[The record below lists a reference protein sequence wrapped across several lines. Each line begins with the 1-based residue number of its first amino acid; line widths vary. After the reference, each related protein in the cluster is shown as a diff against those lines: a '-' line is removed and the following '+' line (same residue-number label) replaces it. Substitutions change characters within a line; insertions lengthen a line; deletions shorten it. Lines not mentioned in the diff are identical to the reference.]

1 LSDEEHQYER
11 LVMSKYNDAKRQ
23 TTEMKGVG
31 PDPDDTSL
39 STTSSSAAYHNNPT
53 FQESTGNTTTTTATA
68 TEPLNMNTNY
78 HQLSP
83 TAVPV
88 TNNVN
93 NNNNCNITAS
103 SSSSYSRPSSTIQI
117 PSTDMNHRQLGA
129 ATTEQLRSSSSSSSP
144 PSSSSFAQ
152 LAFRT
157 FETYINETRAETF
170 VPPPLQEM
178 ICGYGEGLARLAVTS
193 TTHNH
198 HYNNNNQQQQQ
209 HHQQGKFLEP
219 IALRRHIHS
228 TPLLRHTKSQ
238 LSAINNDN
246 DEYDDCD
253 SDEDEPPPAGLEIL
267 DHARSRSTPLSTS
280 KYSAFGSIPRTNSQT
295 LENNELLTNQTS
307 GGGSAFSMPP
317 YAMLKAS
324 NRSNERPV
332 RSVIF
337 NPIQHEDEILTTTDC
352 DELGEMTSIE
362 VTNVP
367 FSSTSSTNRWKEEGD
382 EQVTPQLHA
391 TKKKSAASRAAKF
404 LTDVRNLRISSGRPR
419 DGRENPARPP
429 SISSDE
435 SPPNNCNITVSD
447 GSTDRN
453 DLVRSSVGVA
463 TSTTVTSTTTNIGTT
478 KTTAVCDRQQY
489 SVSSPEPSQI
499 VGRQGSY
506 SHPQHLQDSPETANS
521 FPTSISSSS
530 GYATTSNSSNG
541 QSHGTQLSAISET
554 DREVAN
560 VNHLQRDQ
568 KRPAFKSE
576 SPGTRVRMDGAS
588 VRADRFFRDGARLRN
603 LPPFSSRRGGSAQ
616 SPSVGSNASLNTSST
631 GSSRGDDAPPTIVS
645 YIDRKQV
652 SDLTSLHL
660 RGDSLETSS
669 PRAGSV
675 DRELR
680 DSSPSDMIEAEH
692 SDVIFEGAH
701 ATKMD
706 VCNKPRFK
714 GGLQFGHKIRS
725 LPPRSPCNGLVSSTT
740 PPPPPI
746 GSPSC
751 SSASPPR
758 QIIGHRV
765 DPTDDK
771 PYVVT
776 PISSRLDPKTSNV
789 GVLSTTFLP
798 DSDQGSHEIVR
809 LSPNRQLVSD
819 SNSSDYYNLA
829 PTSKGSSPVYGQQ
842 LLRTYGENSIEILKT
857 DSKEDSISSSSTP
870 LVTPDKAS

>member
-1 LSDEEHQYER
+1 MSDEEQQYER
-11 LVMSKYNDAKRQ
+11 MVMSEYNDAKRQ
-23 TTEMKGVG
+23 TIEIKSGVG

-39 STTSSSAAYHNNPT
+39 STTSSSAYHNNPI
-53 FQESTGNTTTTTATA
+53 QESTGNNTTTTATA
-68 TEPLNMNTNY
+68 TEPLNMSMNMNMNNP
-78 HQLSP
+78 QLSP
-83 TAVPV
+83 TAISAA
-88 TNNVN
+88 NNV
-93 NNNNCNITAS
+93 NNNCNITAS
-103 SSSSYSRPSSTIQI
+103 
-117 PSTDMNHRQLGA
+117 
-129 ATTEQLRSSSSSSSP
+129 
-144 PSSSSFAQ
+144 SSSSFAQ

-178 ICGYGEGLARLAVTS
+178 ICGYGEGLARLTATS
-193 TTHNH
+193 TTHN
-198 HYNNNNQQQQQ
+198 NNHNPSNNHQQ

-228 TPLLRHTKSQ
+228 TPLLRHTQSQ
-238 LSAINNDN
+238 LSAINNNNNNN

-280 KYSAFGSIPRTNSQT
+280 KYSAFGSIPRTNSQI
-295 LENNELLTNQTS
+295 LENNNESLTNQTS
-307 GGGSAFSMPP
+307 GGGGGGGSAFSMPP

-337 NPIQHEDEILTTTDC
+337 NPIQHEDEILTGVAEGD
-352 DELGEMTSIE
+352 DVGEMTSIE

-367 FSSTSSTNRWKEEGD
+367 FPSTSTTNRWKEEGD
-382 EQVTPQLHA
+382 EKVIPQPHA

-435 SPPNNCNITVSD
+435 SPPTNCNITVSD

-453 DLVRSSVGVA
+453 DLVQSSIGVA
-463 TSTTVTSTTTNIGTT
+463 TSTTVTSTSNIGTT

-489 SVSSPEPSQI
+489 SVSSPEPNQI
-499 VGRQGSY
+499 VGRHGSY

-530 GYATTSNSSNG
+530 GCATTSNSSNG
-541 QSHGTQLSAISET
+541 QSHGTYLSAISET

-588 VRADRFFRDGARLRN
+588 VRADRFFRDGVRLRN

-631 GSSRGDDAPPTIVS
+631 GSTRGDDAPPTIVS

-660 RGDSLETSS
+660 RGDVLETSS

-714 GGLQFGHKIRS
+714 GGLQFGRKIRS

-751 SSASPPR
+751 STASPPR

-765 DPTDDK
+765 DQMDDK
-771 PYVVT
+771 PYAVT
-776 PISSRLDPKTSNV
+776 PISSLLSNTKTSNV

-809 LSPNRQLVSD
+809 LSPNRQLISD
-819 SNSSDYYNLA
+819 SNRSDYYNLA